1 MREARE
7 NDMRLKAFVSIVV
20 SVSFAFG
27 FGAHAQQSDISEA
40 PSPVW
45 NDNSLITLQKDG
57 GDPTRSGDVK
67 IVFYGHDAF
76 KITSPTGLTE

>member
-7 NDMRLKAFVSIVV
+7 NDMCLKAFPSIVMF
-20 SVSFAFG
+20 VSFAFG
-27 FGAHAQQSDISEA
+27 FGAHAQQSDFSAA

-45 NDNSLITLQKDG
+45 NDNSLIAIQKDG
-57 GDPTRSGDVK
+57 ADPTRSGDVK

-76 KITSPTGLTE
+76 KITSPTGLRF